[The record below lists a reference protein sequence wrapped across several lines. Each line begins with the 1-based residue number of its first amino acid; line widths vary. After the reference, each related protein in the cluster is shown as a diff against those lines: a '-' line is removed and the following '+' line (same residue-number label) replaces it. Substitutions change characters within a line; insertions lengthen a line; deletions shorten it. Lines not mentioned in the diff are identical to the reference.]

1 MLFTVLTLI
10 AITLLTALGTVKT
23 NNRYRLYFNIKS
35 IYIFNIVVL
44 LLSFLYEYR
53 TGHKNDFLYV
63 VIVLSM
69 SIYNVEMLKKKANK
83 LKESKWYKAG
93 VYESV
98 EPTNDDVINGTCAI
112 KINDAYYHLNG
123 RVYSNKSNIV
133 VYDDGS
139 IEQEVV
145 EYNMF
150 YIQQLFMFDIA
161 LVYLQLSN
169 TSVAHG
175 MVGALA
181 LLSVST
187 NYARSKFKN
196 NALRTLVDIMYKI
209 SFVGSLAL
217 CILLIFNKV

>member
-23 NNRYRLYFNIKS
+23 NNRYRLYFNIKF
-35 IYIFNIVVL
+35 IYIFNIIVL
-44 LLSFLYEYR
+44 LLSFIYAHR
-53 TGHKNDFLYV
+53 TGDKNNFLYV
-63 VIVLSM
+63 VIIFSI

-133 VYDDGS
+133 VYDDS

>member
-23 NNRYRLYFNIKS
+23 NNRYRLYFNIKL
-35 IYIFNIVVL
+35 IYIFNIAVL
-44 LLSFLYEYR
+44 LLSFIYAHR
-53 TGHKNDFLYV
+53 TGYV
-63 VIVLSM
+63 VIIFLI
-69 SIYNVEMLKKKANK
+69 SIYNVEVLGKKANK

-93 VYESV
+93 VYESIK
-98 EPTNDDVINGTCAI
+98 PTNDDIINGICAI
-112 KINDAYYHLNG
+112 RINDTDYQLNG

-133 VYDDGS
+133 VYNDGS

-150 YIQQLFMFDIA
+150 YIQQLLMFDIA
-161 LVYLQLSN
+161 LIYLLLSDVS
-169 TSVAHG
+169 TAHG

-209 SFVGSLAL
+209 SFVGALAL

>member
-23 NNRYRLYFNIKS
+23 NNRYRLYFNIKF
-35 IYIFNIVVL
+35 IYIFNTIVL
-44 LLSFLYEYR
+44 LLSFIYAHR
-53 TGHKNDFLYV
+53 TGDKNNFLYV
-63 VIVLSM
+63 VIIFSI
-69 SIYNVEMLKKKANK
+69 SIYNVEVLEKKASK

-93 VYESV
+93 VYESIKS
-98 EPTNDDVINGTCAI
+98 TNDDIINGTCTI
-112 KINDAYYHLNG
+112 RINDTDYQLNG

-133 VYDDGS
+133 VYNDGS

-150 YIQQLFMFDIA
+150 YIQQLLMFDIA
-161 LVYLQLSN
+161 LIYLLLSDVS
-169 TSVAHG
+169 TAHG

-209 SFVGSLAL
+209 SFVGALAL

>member
-23 NNRYRLYFNIKS
+23 NNRYRLYFNIKL
-35 IYIFNIVVL
+35 IYIFNIAVL
-44 LLSFLYEYR
+44 LLSFIYAHR
-53 TGHKNDFLYV
+53 TGYKNNFLYV
-63 VIVLSM
+63 VIIFSI
-69 SIYNVEMLKKKANK
+69 SIYNVEVLGKKANK

-93 VYESV
+93 VYESIK
-98 EPTNDDVINGTCAI
+98 PTNDDIINGICAI
-112 KINDAYYHLNG
+112 RINDTDYQLNG
-123 RVYSNKSNIV
+123 RVYSNKLNIV

-169 TSVAHG
+169 TSTAHG